1 VSPNY
6 APTQRSTTITVAG
19 TTLTITQ
26 AADLACNL
34 TGDGQPAVAD
44 VQRVVSEALGVMN
57 PVNDL
62 NGGGVVNVSDIQ
74 IVINAAMGMGCVCGH

>member
-1 VSPNY
+1 M
-6 APTQRSTTITVAG
+6 
-19 TTLTITQ
+19 
-26 AADLACNL
+26 
-34 TGDGQPAVAD
+34 AD

-74 IVINAAMGMGCVCGH
+74 IVINAAMGMGCVASGN